1 MPLKACAMRSS
12 RWRVSSD
19 IEAAREEN
27 MRLRRQL
34 GALMVRL
41 SESVAE
47 TMVLRAEIERLHQ
60 EIERLRAVKH

>member
-1 MPLKACAMRSS
+1 MSS
-12 RWRVSSD
+12 
-19 IEAAREEN
+19 ELELAREEN
-27 MRLRRQL
+27 IRLRRQQ

-41 SESVAE
+41 SEAVAE

>member
-1 MPLKACAMRSS
+1 MRSS
-12 RWRVSSD
+12 RWRVNSD

-41 SESVAE
+41 SEAIAE
-47 TMVLRAEIERLHQ
+47 TMVLRATIERMQQDIERLKA
-60 EIERLRAVKH
+60 IKH

>member
-1 MPLKACAMRSS
+1 MRSS

-41 SESVAE
+41 SEAIAE
-47 TMVLRAEIERLHQ
+47 TMVLRATIERMQQDIERLKA
-60 EIERLRAVKH
+60 IKH

>member
-1 MPLKACAMRSS
+1 MKSE
-12 RWRVSSD
+12 

-41 SESVAE
+41 SEAIAE
-47 TMVLRAEIERLHQ
+47 TMVLRATIERLHQ
-60 EIERLRAVKH
+60 QIERLSAVKH

>member
-1 MPLKACAMRSS
+1 
-12 RWRVSSD
+12 VSSD

-41 SESVAE
+41 SEAIAE
-47 TMVLRAEIERLHQ
+47 TMVLRATIERMQQ

>member
-1 MPLKACAMRSS
+1 
-12 RWRVSSD
+12 VSSD

-41 SESVAE
+41 SEAIAE
-47 TMVLRAEIERLHQ
+47 TMVLRATIERLHQ